1 MTESLIDPQDLS
13 GFAGVFPANPTPTT
27 ASGEV
32 HEKALQA
39 ILEDNITHGAGGFWL
54 AGTSGEGP
62 LLSETER
69 DRVSAIAGDVTRGRA
84 LAIMNVGAIT
94 TSTAVKGARG
104 AARAGCAAIACL
116 PPFLIKAS
124 QRSIIDHY
132 KAVAEA
138 AEGLPLFAYN
148 VPQLTYVNFDRPLME
163 ALRNEVPTLIGL
175 KHSAPD
181 LGMIR
186 TWTEMGLACFSGFG
200 QLALPALAMGAVGSI
215 DAPLSIAPWLYA
227 DLYTAWK
234 AGDLET
240 ARSRQDS
247 IQAVVELTERYG
259 AVSHT
264 GKTILGAR
272 IGTDCGVSIAPNNRL
287 TEEQRRSILTH
298 AEALGLLNPADG
310 K

>member
-1 MTESLIDPQDLS
+1 MTQSSIDPRDMK
-13 GFAGVFPANPTPTT
+13 GFVGVFPANPTPTT

-32 HEKALQA
+32 QEKALRA
-39 ILEDNITHGAGGFWL
+39 ILEDNMAHGANGFWL

-62 LLSETER
+62 LLSEAQR
-69 DRVSAIAGDVTRGRA
+69 DRVSAIAGEVTRGRA

-94 TSTAVKGARG
+94 TSAAIMGARG
-104 AARAGCAAIACL
+104 AARSGCAAIACL

-132 KAVAEA
+132 KAVADA
-138 AEGLPLFAYN
+138 SDGLPLFAYN

-163 ALRNEVPTLIGL
+163 AVRNEVPTLVGL

-186 TWTEMGLACFSGFG
+186 TWIEMGLACFSGFG
-200 QLALPALAMGAVGSI
+200 QLPLPALAMGAVGSI
-215 DAPLSIAPWLYA
+215 DAPLAIAPWLYTE
-227 DLYTAWK
+227 LYAAWK
-234 AGDLET
+234 ASDLEA
-240 ARSRQDS
+240 ARSYQSS
-247 IQAVVELTERYG
+247 IQAVVKLTERFD

-272 IGTDCGVSIAPNNRL
+272 IGADCGVSIAPNNRL
-287 TEEQRRSILTH
+287 TEEQRRSILDD
-298 AEALGLLNPADG
+298 AEALGLLDPPNR